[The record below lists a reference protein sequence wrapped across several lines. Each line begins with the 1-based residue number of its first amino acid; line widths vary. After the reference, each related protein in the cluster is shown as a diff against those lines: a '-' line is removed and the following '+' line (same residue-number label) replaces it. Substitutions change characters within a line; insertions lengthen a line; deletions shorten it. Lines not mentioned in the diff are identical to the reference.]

1 MPNQY
6 FLTNPATFSLD
17 GVISPK
23 PGQSQTCYLT
33 NATTD
38 HGFWTDINPLNKKLP
53 MFVIQLIIAT
63 SVTRLL
69 LLVAKPLRQPP
80 FLAEYLVSI
89 ICCIY
94 SFPSIL
100 YLGSLMVVLVVVGEI
115 FFMIW
120 TNICMVNCIEYL
132 YNVHWNFY
140 IIRRGLGI
148 WRKL

>member
-1 MPNQY
+1 
-6 FLTNPATFSLD
+6 
-17 GVISPK
+17 
-23 PGQSQTCYLT
+23 
-33 NATTD
+33 
-38 HGFWTDINPLNKKLP
+38 

-89 ICCIY
+89 ICCCIY

-132 YNVHWNFY
+132 YIQCALKFLHYLKGFRHLKKAVVFVSSH
-140 IIRRGLGI
+140 GI
-148 WRKL
+148 